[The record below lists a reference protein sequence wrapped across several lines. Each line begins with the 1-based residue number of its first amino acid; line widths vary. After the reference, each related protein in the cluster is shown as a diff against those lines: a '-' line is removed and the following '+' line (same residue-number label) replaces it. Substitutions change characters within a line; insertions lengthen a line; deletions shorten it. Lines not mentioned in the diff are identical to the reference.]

1 MTTPGPS
8 STLTPL
14 REAVNDTIS
23 SVVWG
28 LEGTGKTLLVLRYW
42 PLPIV
47 VLNLDRPLTRSHL
60 GYLDDERKDQI
71 HVRNLRETLKDI
83 DHDDAMRIKAV
94 IEADIMANLDWLK
107 GGTLLLD
114 GGTMYR
120 SVLKLADPVIG
131 KAIEDNKRSNPREK
145 ERINA
150 YLGQLV
156 SYIQDKGIN
165 FAVTGHAAWS
175 WKMGEN
181 GLERTNS
188 VYPKLDDILRE
199 RTTMNI
205 LLFKRCECK
214 RTIVSQDG
222 SCTAENPVGSPGE
235 SHQGRQHVARIVTNK
250 FNTASEG
257 TEWSNLT
264 YSTISALC
272 FDPLKAKL
280 LMEANPLGKRL

>member
-1 MTTPGPS
+1 MAEPS

-23 SVVWG
+23 AVVWG
-28 LEGTGKTLLVLRYW
+28 MEGTGKTLLVLRYW

-60 GYLDDERKDQI
+60 GYLDSERIDQI
-71 HVRNLRETLKDI
+71 HVRNLRESLKDI
-83 DHDDAMRIKAV
+83 DHDDAMRIKSI
-94 IEADIMANLDWLK
+94 IEADITANLDWLK

-131 KAIEDNKRSNPREK
+131 PKLDKQERSNPREK
-145 ERINA
+145 ERVNA

-156 SYIQDKGIN
+156 SYIQDRGIN

-175 WKMGEN
+175 WKVGEN

-199 RTTMNI
+199 RTNLNI

-214 RTIVSQDG
+214 RPIVSQDG
-222 SCTAENPVGSPGE
+222 SCTAEGPLASPGE
-235 SHQGRQHVARIVTNK
+235 SHQGRQHIARIVTNK
-250 FNTASEG
+250 FYSASEG
-257 TEWSNLT
+257 TEWNALT
-264 YSTISALC
+264 YSILKALC
-272 FDPLKAKL
+272 FDAATAKL
-280 LMEANPLGKRL
+280 LMEANPLGKRP